1 MQNRLR
7 DGTGK
12 KDKVKATLESRRCRG
27 DVEGVEWGAQSV
39 VYRRWK
45 MAA

>member
-1 MQNRLR
+1 MP
-7 DGTGK
+7 
-12 KDKVKATLESRRCRG
+12 ESRRCRG

-39 VYRRWK
+39 VYTLQK